1 MSLIRFL
8 YAPHDLMFVKGIIFK
23 NVDLQ
28 KHQKCSTFKKAP
40 QSGLFAGFLMDTIA
54 TADKPTRYGKNNKFT
69 YSEQPTA
76 IGQGSERTINIF
88 CAVPDAA

>member
-1 MSLIRFL
+1 M
-8 YAPHDLMFVKGIIFK
+8 KIISIKLEHFQK
-23 NVDLQ
+23 NRPTRASEMLHFQ
-28 KHQKCSTFKKAP
+28 ETP

>member
-1 MSLIRFL
+1 MVYDNMRV
-8 YAPHDLMFVKGIIFK
+8 AVRKFVGLHEKEPTEASEMLHF
-23 NVDLQ
+23 Q
-28 KHQKCSTFKKAP
+28 ETP

-69 YSEQPTA
+69 YSQQPTV